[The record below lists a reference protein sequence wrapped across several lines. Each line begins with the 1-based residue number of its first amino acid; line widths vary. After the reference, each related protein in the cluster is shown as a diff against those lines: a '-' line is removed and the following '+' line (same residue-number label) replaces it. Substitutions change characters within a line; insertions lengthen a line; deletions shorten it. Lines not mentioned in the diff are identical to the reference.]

1 MSRLFA
7 VKKVL
12 LPLACLTS
20 ALFLSGFAASPPQ
33 PDVIETQQHALR
45 VVEIVK
51 GLEHPWSLAFL
62 PEGDLLVTER
72 PGRLRLVRDGRLLPV
87 PVANLPPVA
96 AQGQGGLLDVIL
108 HPNFAENRWVY
119 WSYAGAG
126 DGGIGTEVAR
136 GRLIEDRL
144 EDVEVL
150 FVMQPKS
157 GGGRH
162 FGSRLVFDRQGYLY
176 ITLGDRGERDRAQQ
190 GDDHAGSVIR
200 LHADG
205 SVPEDNPF
213 VGREGWLPEIYS
225 FGHRNLQGAALHPDT
240 GILWTHEHGP
250 QGGDEVNIIRAEIN
264 YGWPVITY
272 GANYVTGTQ
281 IGEGTHKPGMA
292 QPIHYWVPSIAPS
305 GMDFYTGDK
314 FPQWQGDLLVGAL
327 KDRMLVRLT
336 LDGEKVVGEERFL
349 KNVLGRIRAVQQGPD
364 GFVYLLTDEDDGVLV
379 RLEPVEQR

>member
-7 VKKVL
+7 VKKLL
-12 LPLACLTS
+12 LPLAWLTFT
-20 ALFLSGFAASPPQ
+20 LFLSGFAASPPQ
-33 PDVIETQQHALR
+33 PDVIETQRHPLR

-62 PEGDLLVTER
+62 PEGDLLITER
-72 PGRLRLVRDGRLLPV
+72 PGRLRLVRGGRLLPE
-87 PVANLPPVA
+87 PVAGLPPVA

-119 WSYAGAG
+119 WSYSGAG
-126 DGGIGTEVAR
+126 EGGIGTEVAR
-136 GRLIEDRL
+136 GRLIEERL
-144 EDVEVL
+144 EDVAVL

-200 LHADG
+200 LHDDG
-205 SVPEDNPF
+205 RVPEDNPF

-250 QGGDEVNIIRAEIN
+250 QGGDEVNIIRAGVN

-292 QPIHYWVPSIAPS
+292 QPVHYWVPSIAPS

-314 FPQWQGDLLVGAL
+314 FPQWQGNLLVGAL

-349 KNVLGRIRAVQQGPD
+349 KNILGRIRAVHQGPD
-364 GFVYLLTDEDDGVLV
+364 GFIYLLTDEDDGVLV
-379 RLEPVEQR
+379 RLEPME